1 MDKVVAADHPDCA
14 GGIVWSKCE
23 LEWINTKLEQKAKNQ
38 GMSDLADLMQKSLE
52 EDTSRIGEL
61 LDQVEQQAARIKELE
76 GAIERMRVAGG
87 SAEFHR
93 MFELAKDLL

>member
-1 MDKVVAADHPDCA
+1 MSAPRCSCDTYNSS
-14 GGIVWSKCE
+14 GIK
-23 LEWINTKLEQKAKNQ
+23 NTCPSA
-38 GMSDLADLMQKSLE
+38 
-52 EDTSRIGEL
+52 GEL
-61 LDQVEQQAARIKELE
+61 MRSINQLNNKVQQQASRIKELE